1 MLQIK
6 CYRCYYA
13 LLKIKDIS
21 EGITMKNGFK
31 TGVLFL
37 LAAAFLCACGK
48 KADVVEITV
57 DNVDD
62 YIESF
67 SNYEGLDAGAEKEPL
82 TDEIVE
88 YYADFY
94 YERLCEENPCLKD
107 ENGNNLPLTDKAI
120 ASLNSEVYS
129 NVSEYMVF
137 IRGCVSDF
145 LVSQYENE
153 VVENVIK
160 EVISSSKFKELPKDL
175 IKNEE
180 ETVIKAYEEVAASYG
195 LKVEKYLE
203 YCGTSLEEEAKDS
216 LLHKIVIVKIAK
228 DKEIKDTED
237 KSQKEAVFDYILSVT
252 GANDH

>member
-1 MLQIK
+1 
-6 CYRCYYA
+6 
-13 LLKIKDIS
+13 
-21 EGITMKNGFK
+21 MKKGFK

-37 LAAAFLCACGK
+37 LAASLFCACGK
-48 KADVVEITV
+48 KADIVDITV

-62 YIESF
+62 YIFSL

-82 TDEIVE
+82 TDDIVE

-94 YERLCEENPCLKD
+94 YARLCEENPCLKD

-145 LVSQYENE
+145 LVSQYEND
-153 VVENVIK
+153 VVENVIS
-160 EVISSSKFKELPKDL
+160 EVISSSEFKELPKDL
-175 IKNEE
+175 IKSEE
-180 ETVIKAYEEVAASYG
+180 ETVLSVYKDVADSYN
-195 LKVEKYLE
+195 LSVEKYLK

-216 LLHKIVIVKIAK
+216 LLHKIVITKIAK
-228 DKEIKDTED
+228 DKEIKDTEE
-237 KSQKEAVFDYILSVT
+237 KTQKEAVFDYILSVT
-252 GANDH
+252 VTNDR